1 MKNKKKLEIV
11 QTFPFYNSL
20 KHEDSWQAHCCP
32 EVSRNK
38 KKERKKLWQLLTGAL
53 NLFSHFYSITY
64 LVWSAETYFLPKC
77 FFQHQHIWCVQL
89 KPLVF
94 QNVYS
99 NISRFCVISWNILTY
114 KMFLPTA
121 VSFVWSA
128 EISCLPKCLF
138 QQKLM
143 VLAEPLGFQ
152 YLYSNISKCCLIRA
166 SKMY

>member
-1 MKNKKKLEIV
+1 MYKLSPFIIHWNMKTAGKPIAVLKCQEIKK
-11 QTFPFYNSL
+11 
-20 KHEDSWQAHCCP
+20 
-32 EVSRNK
+32 R
-38 KKERKKLWQLLTGAL
+38 KEKSLWQLLTGAL

-128 EISCLPKCLF
+128 EISCVPKCLF

-143 VLAEPLGFQ
+143 VLAETSWLPIFIFQYKQMLSDQGFQ
-152 YLYSNISKCCLIRA
+152 NVLNIATPIC
-166 SKMY
+166 